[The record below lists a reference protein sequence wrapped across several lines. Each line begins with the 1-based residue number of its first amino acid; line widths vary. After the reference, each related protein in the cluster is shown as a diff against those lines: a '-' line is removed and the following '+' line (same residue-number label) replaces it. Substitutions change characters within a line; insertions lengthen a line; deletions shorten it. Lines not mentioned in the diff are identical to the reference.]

1 MIIGDQKRQKTLMI
15 DDRFMPVIFELINKN
30 KNAAI
35 VYLYLVNSM
44 HKNLLISTNEEIA
57 NNTDLYQEE
66 VQSAIKILS
75 QEDLIQTEQVVK
87 FTAYKINQ
95 NFIYNI

>member
-1 MIIGDQKRQKTLMI
+1 
-15 DDRFMPVIFELINKN
+15 
-30 KNAAI
+30 
-35 VYLYLVNSM
+35 M
-44 HKNLLISTNEEIA
+44 HKNLLISTDEEIA

-95 NFIYNI
+95 NFIYNIYQ